1 MALMRIRIR
10 AITVALALVLTMA
23 VSRTQEAGSGALAIL
38 KLDPAHTRITFT
50 LKGNAHNTEGSF
62 TLKRGEI
69 MVDPDSGKAHGII
82 VVDATSGRTG
92 IIMRDNRMRDSI
104 LEAQRYPDISFMPR
118 QAAGHP
124 VPHGVF
130 VVKVSGTF
138 LLHGAQH
145 DATLEVAINRTG
157 DDFTATSRFEIPY
170 VAWGVKDPSLLFLR
184 VDNRVQVEVSTSG
197 HATWLPATVTPAALS
212 GQAR

>member
-1 MALMRIRIR
+1 MRSRIR
-10 AITVALALVLTMA
+10 ATLIAAALVLA
-23 VSRTQEAGSGALAIL
+23 LAWFRILSANAGSALAML
-38 KLDPAHTRITFT
+38 KLDPANTRITFT

-62 TLKRGEI
+62 KLRRGEI
-69 MVDPDSGKAHGII
+69 MVDPDTGKTHGII

-104 LEAQRYPDISFMPR
+104 LEAQRYPDISFIPR
-118 QAAGHP
+118 QAQGHP
-124 VPHGVF
+124 FPHGVF

-145 DATLEVAINRTG
+145 DATLEVAINRKG

-184 VDNRVQVEVSTSG
+184 VDQRVQVEVTTSG
-197 HATWLPATVTPAALS
+197 HATWLPAAVSPAALS